1 MHPLMFLA
9 TALLALNVW
18 ATRRVWRYRSP
29 CSMPKSMLMA
39 MVWVAPFVG
48 AWIAVLQTPA
58 ARLQSP
64 SASTPTAPPEPA
76 EPAPQQLMGHDGQAW
91 DLMPHIGLVHQV
103 PLLDWAAVQAW
114 AALQG
119 DEAAQTQALQQ
130 ARLAWLLH
138 LRQALWP
145 QMRVRTTLEV
155 YLLSALED
163 AESDALARYVAT
175 ARQRVTRTLDD
186 LARLPP
192 GERTIVLV
200 LDSEEDYYHY
210 VSIYYPEEGEFA
222 FSGGMFIHAGCPH
235 FVVVR
240 SDLAT
245 LEPVIA
251 HELTHSALAHWHL
264 PKWLDEGLA
273 VNTEHRVAGVRG
285 AAHTPQELHRMH
297 QAYWTPQ
304 RIQAF
309 WTGESF
315 DEPDQGNLL
324 SYDLARILVQQLG
337 QDWPLFT
344 QFAQAAQREDGGATA
359 AKQVLNVRLGALAA
373 GLFGVEDQGLWEP
386 AS

>member
-1 MHPLMFLA
+1 MHIALLLGL
-9 TALLALNVW
+9 ALLAVNLW

-29 CSMPKSMLMA
+29 YSMPRGMLIA
-39 MVWVAPFVG
+39 MVWVAPFIG

-58 ARLQSP
+58 AGSQSE
-64 SASTPTAPPEPA
+64 SAPTLAAPPAPA
-76 EPAPQQLMGHDGQAW
+76 EPAPEQLLGRDGQAW
-91 DLMPHIGLVHQV
+91 DLMPHIGLVHQM

-119 DEAAQTQALQQ
+119 DETAQAQALEQG
-130 ARLAWLLH
+130 RHAWLLH

-145 QMRVRTTLEV
+145 HMRVTTTPEA

-163 AESDALARYVAT
+163 AEADALARYVAT
-175 ARQRVTRTLDD
+175 ARQRVTRTLGD

-192 GERTIVLV
+192 GERTIILV

-315 DEPDQGNLL
+315 DEPDQGSLL

-337 QDWPLFT
+337 HDWPLFT
-344 QFAQAAQREDGGATA
+344 QFAQSAQREDGGSAA

-373 GLFGVEDQGLWEP
+373 GLFGVDDQGLWEP
-386 AS
+386 SS